1 MLCHTSVN
9 TLNIYIL
16 FLFYA
21 QIVRQ
26 ILATAHG
33 GDCVQVGLFLVA
45 PVATSPEAVESSV
58 IEIPLDASEPADAI
72 SNPDPDLPLRCTFQI
87 IHTFAHNAAKVSPIL
102 PGTITITG
110 RRKPALESLILRR
123 LVHHI
128 SASLTCEL
136 TDTASTCKLSMT
148 LERGSPAVVN
158 PAIILLDNDSNS
170 SGSPRLQV
178 I

>member
-1 MLCHTSVN
+1 M
-9 TLNIYIL
+9 
-16 FLFYA
+16 
-21 QIVRQ
+21 
-26 ILATAHG
+26 
-33 GDCVQVGLFLVA
+33 
-45 PVATSPEAVESSV
+45 ESSV

-72 SNPDPDLPLRCTFQI
+72 SSPGTDLPLRCTFQI
-87 IHTFAHNAAKVSPIL
+87 IHTFAHNTAKVSPIP
-102 PGTITITG
+102 PGTIIG

-158 PAIILLDNDSNS
+158 PAIILFDDN
-170 SGSPRLQV
+170 PMLQAYPDLKLSEEPTLEDLALFV
-178 I
+178 AL